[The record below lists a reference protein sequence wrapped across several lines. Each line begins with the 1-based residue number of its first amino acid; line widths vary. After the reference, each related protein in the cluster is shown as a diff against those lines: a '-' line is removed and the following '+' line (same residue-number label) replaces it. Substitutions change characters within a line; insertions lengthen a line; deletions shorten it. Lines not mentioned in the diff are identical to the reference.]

1 MRPLTECP
9 KRGLDVALSQALG
22 FAVEYFLL
30 VFMMFLRAGG
40 LLLIYPLFV
49 MARIPI
55 KVRLALALMIGA
67 VLAGNLSVAPDWRSM
82 GMGDILG
89 IVFFEMC
96 AGVLMGLVCRMVYYA
111 LEITGLRISTD
122 SGLFVTFEFRRDRG
136 YQQAPSIILFLLASI
151 MMVGMDLHY
160 FIIEAVQASYQLL
173 PIGGGQFHG
182 GLINQLGSMIGNVFV
197 MGILI
202 SAPVMAIGFLVNFI
216 MALMGRAVARST
228 SLLKVFQFDFYA
240 ELEFSARLLL
250 LWLLILFARY

>member
-1 MRPLTECP
+1 
-9 KRGLDVALSQALG
+9 
-22 FAVEYFLL
+22 
-30 VFMMFLRAGG
+30 MMFLRFGG

-82 GMGDILG
+82 GMGDMLG

-111 LEITGLRISTD
+111 LEIAGLRISTD
-122 SGLFVTFEFRRDRG
+122 SGLFVTLNFAGIEG
-136 YQQAPSIILFLLASI
+136 IPQQAPSIILFLLASI

-216 MALMGRAVARST
+216 MALMGRAVARIN
-228 SLLKVFQFDFYA
+228 VFA
-240 ELEFSARLLL
+240 ESFSIRLLCGIGVFGATIAVMAEYIANFIRTIPNGL
-250 LWLLILFARY
+250 VITARIFAGN